1 MKNIIIDIGHAGGT
15 GARGNGLE
23 EHAVNTVI
31 AKILS
36 QKLFESGYN
45 TYVIDFPDNNNRDD
59 LNKTV
64 ATANKVEA
72 ELRNLA
78 SQRLLRQPA
87 SQRGPRLLLFQ

>member
-23 EHAVNTVI
+23 EHNVNTRI
-31 AKILS
+31 AAILS
-36 QKLFESGYN
+36 RKLHEYKINS
-45 TYVIDFPDNNNRDD
+45 TIIDFPDNNNHDD
-59 LNKTV
+59 LVKTV

-78 SQRLLRQPA
+78 S
-87 SQRGPRLLLFQ
+87 